1 MNYRQDKN
9 KKNNL
14 LKIISFIVILFFV
27 IFFYNTFFYGLSSA
41 FHYIARP
48 IFSLSHSVGNSISN
62 TRSYFYSKKTLY
74 KENEDL
80 KMKILEK
87 DSILSN
93 YNTILDENLKLKEDF
108 GRKNTTN
115 KMIMAIILSKPN
127 HSIYDVIVI
136 DIGKNEN
143 IKKGDMVYAYA
154 SVPIGRVSDV
164 YDTTA
169 KVVLFSTAG
178 EKTEVVLGGSD
189 AQMTLVGRG
198 GGNFEMII
206 PRDFELAEGTEVH
219 LPSINPYVVAKSVKV
234 ISDAHDSIKKVLLT
248 SPINIQN
255 LKFVQI
261 EK

>member
-1 MNYRQDKN
+1 MNYRQDKV
-9 KKNNL
+9 KKNSL
-14 LKIISFIVILFFV
+14 LKIIATIIVLFFV

-48 IFSLSHSVGNSISN
+48 IFSFSHSVGNSISN
-62 TRSYFYSKKTLY
+62 TRSYFYSKKSLY

-87 DSILSN
+87 DAILSN
-93 YNTILDENLKLKEDF
+93 YNTILDENFKLKEDF
-108 GRKNTTN
+108 GRKNIVGS
-115 KMIMAIILSKPN
+115 MVLASVLSKPS
-127 HSIYDVIVI
+127 HSVYDTIII

-169 KVVLFSTAG
+169 KVVLFSTSG
-178 EKTEVVLGGSD
+178 EKTEVVVGGSD
-189 AQMTLVGRG
+189 VQMSLIGRG
-198 GGNFEMII
+198 GGNFEMIV

-234 ISDAHDSIKKVLLT
+234 ISYAHDSIKKVLLT

-255 LKFVQI
+255 LKFVQVAR
-261 EK
+261 